1 MDDVAVVVAQYLELD
16 VVGFFHELFQID
28 RVVSKG
34 GHGLGACR
42 VVGFHHFALVM
53 DKAHTFTTAT
63 HRRLQHHGV
72 AYLVADAH
80 GFFGTLQGLFRSGNH
95 GYACR
100 NHSLAGSYLVA
111 HRLHRLGGGTD
122 KDNPFLLATAC
133 KLRVLRQK
141 AVTRMDGIGTASLC
155 RGNHFFNIQI
165 TLFCHGRSYR
175 ISLIGICHMMRGA
188 VGLGE
193 DRNRKQSHLPA
204 RTHDAQGNLTSVGN
218 QYFLNHF
225 TFSLIY
231 KGYI

>member
-1 MDDVAVVVAQYLELD
+1 
-16 VVGFFHELFQID
+16 
-28 RVVSKG
+28 
-34 GHGLGACR
+34 
-42 VVGFHHFALVM
+42 
-53 DKAHTFTTAT
+53 
-63 HRRLQHHGV
+63 
-72 AYLVADAH
+72 
-80 GFFGTLQGLFRSGNH
+80 
-95 GYACR
+95 
-100 NHSLAGSYLVA
+100 
-111 HRLHRLGGGTD
+111 
-122 KDNPFLLATAC
+122 
-133 KLRVLRQK
+133 
-141 AVTRMDGIGTASLC
+141 MDGIGTASLC